1 MNLVEKVI
9 YGEPEKRIY
18 INKDNYFDNIDK
30 EVFEYQIGGYQVLS
44 KWLKDRKGR
53 YLSLEE
59 ITTYSRIVTALRRTV
74 ETQQQID
81 EIYPEIEKL
90 SVEFN

>member
-1 MNLVEKVI
+1 LNLVEKVI

-44 KWLKDRKGR
+44 K
-53 YLSLEE
+53 
-59 ITTYSRIVTALRRTV
+59 
-74 ETQQQID
+74 
-81 EIYPEIEKL
+81 
-90 SVEFN
+90 